1 MDKLLIGIVLTVYPR
16 PDGRSHWYLQ
26 RCLKSIRAQTYK
38 NYKLFVIGDKYGRKV
53 KGDFYYEDLPYAYE
67 RDKYTGHRLWCCG
80 GTNAINHG
88 IKKIV
93 ENGIDYII
101 MMDYDDYWY
110 PEHLQSFAEA
120 GYFDWACTKSRH
132 INNRVWPQYN
142 GKEKIFDFI
151 PTPRGLVK
159 TSACYNIKRL
169 PFTIRNVYEETGHDR
184 APDWDLWFRM
194 RKYIQENPQMNFKCI
209 GINKIT
215 CVHDEQGYAKEAFKW

>member
-93 ENGIDYII
+93 KNIYWSLFYLTII
-101 MMDYDDYWY
+101 IGVIA
-110 PEHLQSFAEA
+110 LFI
-120 GYFDWACTKSRH
+120 KNI
-132 INNRVWPQYN
+132 IN
-142 GKEKIFDFI
+142 
-151 PTPRGLVK
+151 
-159 TSACYNIKRL
+159 
-169 PFTIRNVYEETGHDR
+169 
-184 APDWDLWFRM
+184 
-194 RKYIQENPQMNFKCI
+194 
-209 GINKIT
+209 
-215 CVHDEQGYAKEAFKW
+215 